1 MIVTDEILLNESPRV
16 SSMFSYWR
24 DEMYSKLKFWTLDD
38 GIDIHT
44 EGHCERVLLLALKI
58 GEKRQLLLRSMIALC
73 HASIFHD
80 TRRKDN
86 YLDRGHGDRAADYY
100 KEFCEKNSMKFLP
113 EVFATIKYHDRND
126 EEGEEYI
133 RREAPAD
140 EMEGWLE
147 VYRDFKDADALD
159 RFRLGPW
166 GLNESFLRTEQS
178 RELVDFAREL
188 VDKTIDPDVMKKTM
202 DATRPFADKLLG
214 KKK

>member
-1 MIVTDEILLNESPRV
+1 MIVAEEILSNESPRV

-44 EGHCERVLLLALKI
+44 EGHCERVLLLAFKI

>member
-1 MIVTDEILLNESPRV
+1 MIVTEEILLNESPRV

-113 EVFATIKYHDRND
+113 EVFASIKYHDRND

>member
-1 MIVTDEILLNESPRV
+1 MIVTDEILSNESPRV

-159 RFRLGPW
+159 SFRLGPW

>member
-1 MIVTDEILLNESPRV
+1 MIVTEEILLNESPRV